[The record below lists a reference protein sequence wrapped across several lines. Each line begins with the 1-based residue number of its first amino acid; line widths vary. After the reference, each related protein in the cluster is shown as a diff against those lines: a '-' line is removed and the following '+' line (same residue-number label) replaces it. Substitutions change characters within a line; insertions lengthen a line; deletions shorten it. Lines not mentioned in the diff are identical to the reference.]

1 MSRLFTSASDD
12 DLHKRIDSLEYRV
25 TELQLLLS
33 HQAEMVASLA
43 SVYNDIIKIFYEYSS
58 EDVEGQYV
66 SRTMLLT
73 EDDDEFLN

>member
-1 MSRLFTSASDD
+1 MSRHFKSAPIN

-58 EDVEGQYV
+58 EDIEGNHM
-66 SRTMLLT
+66 SRIMLLNS
-73 EDDDEFLN
+73 DDDEFLN

>member
-1 MSRLFTSASDD
+1 
-12 DLHKRIDSLEYRV
+12 
-25 TELQLLLS
+25 
-33 HQAEMVASLA
+33 MVASLT
-43 SVYNDIIKIFYEYSS
+43 SVYNDIIKIFYVYSS

>member
-1 MSRLFTSASDD
+1 MSRCFRPAQIN

-25 TELQLLLS
+25 TEIQLLLS

-58 EDVEGQYV
+58 EDVEDKYM
-66 SRTMLLT
+66 SRVMVLT
-73 EDDDEFLN
+73 DDDEFLN